1 VVGSEGEFALRGQR
15 VRLGLRLRESLFVLH
30 KETTVPDEEPRF
42 VFTGNGWGHGVGLC
56 QLGASGMARS
66 GATFEEILKHY
77 YTGVAVTSLDEVR
90 LGRPVASAAEPSA
103 F

>member
-1 VVGSEGEFALRGQR
+1 
-15 VRLGLRLRESLFVLH
+15 
-30 KETTVPDEEPRF
+30 
-42 VFTGNGWGHGVGLC
+42 
-56 QLGASGMARS
+56 MARS